1 MVVRQSDSAARY
13 GLIFSVLIIG
23 AIIAEPV
30 IIAVVPEPCGKRM
43 MTPMMIG
50 TKIPGTPAAT
60 IASAIIFAA
69 PVALITAPRAPPAA
83 VMNTIG
89 PASRQASCIRSTQ
102 VLRSYSAHRRN
113 APMQREINSAITGCP
128 RNFTHS
134 ANAVP

>member
-69 PVALITAPRAPPAA
+69 PVVAFRAKCK
-83 VMNTIG
+83 MF
-89 PASRQASCIRSTQ
+89 SRHLQKPILKTEK
-102 VLRSYSAHRRN
+102 RRFK
-113 APMQREINSAITGCP
+113 GL
-128 RNFTHS
+128 
-134 ANAVP
+134 